1 MKISNYILTLAILAW
16 GECALATPPAP
27 RMDADAVQRILHF
40 QAALRAEEKA
50 LDKLDDAARAKRV
63 AEIERSIAETS
74 GIDAIALQGP
84 VRRASPV
91 KPRDRAAE
99 LEAEAARVAELQ
111 ALYRA
116 AASELA
122 KTWPAN
128 PTADDYRRLE
138 ALKAK
143 YLPD

>member
-1 MKISNYILTLAILAW
+1 MKISNYILTLAILAS
-16 GECALATPPAP
+16 GACALAAPPP
-27 RMDADAVQRILHF
+27 HMDADAVQRILHF

-50 LDKLDDAARAKRV
+50 LDKLDDAARARRV
-63 AEIERSIAETS
+63 AEIERSVAETS
-74 GIDAIALQGP
+74 GIDALTRPGP
-84 VRRASPV
+84 VMRASPV
-91 KPRDRAAE
+91 KARDRAAG
-99 LEAEAARVAELQ
+99 LEAEGARVAEQQ

-122 KTWPAN
+122 KTWPAH
-128 PTADDYRRLE
+128 PTAEDYRRLE

>member
-1 MKISNYILTLAILAW
+1 MKITNYILTLGILAW
-16 GECALATPPAP
+16 GACALAAPPVP
-27 RMDADAVQRILHF
+27 QMDADAVQRIQHF
-40 QAALRAEEKA
+40 QAALRAAEKE
-50 LDKLDDAARAKRV
+50 LDKLDDAARARRV

-74 GIDAIALQGP
+74 GVDAIARPGP
-84 VRRASPV
+84 VMRASPG
-91 KPRDRAAE
+91 KTRDRAAE
-99 LEAEAARVAELQ
+99 LKAEEAHVVEQQ

-122 KTWPAN
+122 KNWPAN
-128 PTADDYRRLE
+128 PTAEDYRRLE